1 MLFYNIA
8 KHRLFYFFAFH
19 IFFYTQLSFV
29 FHFPGDFFIIRE
41 LILVFWGLFLQ
52 KDFDVFHK
60 KFFESFL
67 CFFIISSW
75 RSFRH
80 FYKYIKKMWRN
91 IKSMLNNGSR
101 LFISYRYYN
110 FFIIFLKII
119 WQLHKNHI
127 KSVKIFNF
135 FSHHYKD
142 HTIKAVKCWSKKFNR
157 ILGVANTRLD
167 SGKRKHKEMM
177 NSFELEK
184 DEKEKITLLKM
195 QKILKY

>member
-19 IFFYTQLSFV
+19 NIFFYTQLSFV

-41 LILVFWGLFLQ
+41 LILFFWGFFLQ

-75 RSFRH
+75 QSLRH
-80 FYKYIKKMWRN
+80 FYKYIKKMWKN

-110 FFIIFLKII
+110 FFIIFLKIV
-119 WQLHKNHI
+119 WKLCKNHI
-127 KSVKIFNF
+127 KSVKIFKF

-142 HTIKAVKCWSKKFNR
+142 HTIKAVKCWSKKFKQNFR
-157 ILGVANTRLD
+157 GSEHPFRLRKEKTERND
-167 SGKRKHKEMM
+167 EQFWAWKKRKR
-177 NSFELEK
+177 K
-184 DEKEKITLLKM
+184 DNIIKDAKNP
-195 QKILKY
+195 